1 MVALEGVDTV
11 VTVGVVTVGVV
22 TVARNIIRGTEPRA
36 VNF

>member
-1 MVALEGVDTV
+1 MVALEGVDT
-11 VTVGVVTVGVV
+11 VVTVGVV